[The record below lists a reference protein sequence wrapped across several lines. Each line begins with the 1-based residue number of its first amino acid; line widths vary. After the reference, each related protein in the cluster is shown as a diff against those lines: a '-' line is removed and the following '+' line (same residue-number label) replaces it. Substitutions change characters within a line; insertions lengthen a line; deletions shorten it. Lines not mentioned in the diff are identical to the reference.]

1 MQIFS
6 SNLVSERRPLF
17 ERRGLSR
24 VYASLFVVSSMF
36 TLPTFAQD
44 LTMRSGVS
52 KPSGEVRGV
61 TFAGVEVVAPDGAVR
76 VISWDQVASVEGP
89 HAKDAAELSEVATLA
104 WRARVRMERGDVSGA
119 EQLFEQLFVKYR
131 GQSGAT
137 AGVVASGLL
146 RCRLSRQA
154 QNAAVE
160 AWLALLATG
169 ESETLF
175 DREKPDEDLR
185 VVPIVDAATGLAP
198 QLPPIWI
205 KGPALQVVLSAIAP
219 SSGAAPMDRAGK
231 LAMLYR
237 ISAVDEVQRSGGA
250 VVEQQVLPARS
261 IGEPGL
267 ELVWDVVAS
276 RCGDDAQQTQA
287 MTALEARINSSD
299 TPAWVQAWSRFAL
312 GRAMMAQGKAT
323 GNKDQRG
330 LGMIHLLHVP
340 SRFASISPYL
350 AGLALAEV
358 AGALADDG
366 DVEGASRVRRVFLEQ
381 YPAHP
386 AQAILPVV
394 KTVPKPATT
403 STTTPAAPANATKG
417 GGS

>member
-1 MQIFS
+1 MRVAHVAT
-6 SNLVSERRPLF
+6 LALF
-17 ERRGLSR
+17 TCT
-24 VYASLFVVSSMF
+24 
-36 TLPTFAQD
+36 TLPALAQD
-44 LTMRSGVS
+44 LTMRSGITR
-52 KPSGEVRGV
+52 PAGDVRAV
-61 TFAGVEVVAPDGAVR
+61 TFAGVELVAADGGVR
-76 VISWDQVASVEGP
+76 VISWDQVARVEGP
-89 HAKDAAELSEVATLA
+89 HAKEAAELDEVATLA
-104 WRARVRMERGDVSGA
+104 WRARVRMERGDISGA

-175 DREKPDEDLR
+175 DRAKPDDDLR
-185 VVPIVDAATGLAP
+185 AVPIVDAATGLAP

-219 SSGAAPMDRAGK
+219 ASDVAPMDRAGK
-231 LAMLYR
+231 LAQLYR
-237 ISAVDEVQRSGGA
+237 ISALDEVQQSSGTTT
-250 VVEQQVLPARS
+250 QSQPLPAKTM
-261 IGEPGL
+261 GEPGL
-267 ELVWDVVAS
+267 ELVWDVVAA
-276 RCGDDAQQTQA
+276 RCGDDSQRAEA
-287 MTALEARINSSD
+287 MKSLEARIESAD
-299 TPAWVQAWSRFAL
+299 TPAWVQAWSRFSL

-323 GNKDQRG
+323 GNHDQRS
-330 LGMIHLLHVP
+330 LGMVHMLHVP

-358 AGALADDG
+358 ASALAEDG
-366 DVEGASRVRRVFLEQ
+366 DIEGAGRVRRAFLEQ

-386 AQAILPVV
+386 AQAILPVI
-394 KTVPKPATT
+394 KSAPKPVAPV
-403 STTTPAAPANATKG
+403 TTPPPAAAAPKG